1 MAEPCVNEPTPH
13 DGPAVRPAGATGEDG
28 TRKALLFGDFRVDL
42 ATGSLN
48 RGDRRLKIQR
58 KPFDVLVFL
67 LEAAPRLVSR
77 EELLDRFWSRS
88 VNEEAL
94 TRCVSTIRKRIGDL
108 GDPPRFIETHRGV
121 GYRFIAPVERLAE
134 TAPANGSRSRA
145 GRRSRRSR
153 GFQTLALAATV
164 IVATAALWS
173 VSRSPSTRDAESES
187 AGFINRIAVLP
198 IRPGPGHEAWLAPAL
213 TDHLMQAVSRIEGI
227 TVVASGLEP
236 RDSDAADPQAVGRRL
251 QVEAVLASALESAD
265 GTPELRSRLIAT
277 SDGRLLWS
285 SSVETEAQLAGKERI
300 EWLARAVAT
309 RLRPSLQLQEN
320 PQPIS
325 DEAYRHY
332 LQGRYYWSQ
341 RSLTG
346 LQAALESF
354 DAALAIEPGYVDAL
368 VGAAESWLLMPLYG
382 AMAPTAAI
390 PEARTRAMA
399 ALAADAGDPRARAVL
414 GVIAMQ
420 YEWDWPR
427 AEARLREAVTLNP
440 NDATARQWLGEF
452 YCYRLRID
460 DCRRELDL
468 ALELDPLSPVLRML
482 QGSPPLWS
490 GDYAGAAR
498 GYSRAVAESPA
509 FSLGQYTLGLAF
521 AGLEEWDSAIT
532 AYRAAE
538 PGLGLAI
545 VGGPLI
551 YALARSGNSV
561 SARALL
567 GELHALADAR
577 YVPPTKFA
585 VAYLGL
591 GQRDRA
597 MDWLG
602 RALES
607 RDDRLVYLAVDVHFR
622 SLHGDPAFREIATTI
637 GLGDLF

>member
-1 MAEPCVNEPTPH
+1 MNEPTPH
-13 DGPAVRPAGATGEDG
+13 DGPAVRPGGAAGKDV
-28 TRKALLFGDFRVDL
+28 TRRAILFGDFRVDL
-42 ATGSLN
+42 ATRSLT
-48 RGDRRLKIQR
+48 RGGRRLKIQR

-67 LEAAPRLVSR
+67 LEAAPRLVGR

-121 GYRFIAPVERLAE
+121 GYRFIAAVERSAE
-134 TAPANGSRSRA
+134 TVPPNRSGPRA
-145 GRRSRRSR
+145 ALRFPGGR
-153 GFQTLALAATV
+153 GFPIVAVAATV
-164 IVATAALWS
+164 IVATVALWS
-173 VSRSPSTRDAESES
+173 VSHSPSTRDAGPDNE
-187 AGFINRIAVLP
+187 GFINRIAVLP
-198 IRPGPGHEAWLAPAL
+198 IRPGTGEEAWLAPAL

-227 TVVASGLEP
+227 TVVASGLEAG
-236 RDSDAADPQAVGRRL
+236 DSAAEDPQAIGRRL
-251 QVEAVLASALESAD
+251 RVEAVLASALESAD
-265 GTPELRSRLIAT
+265 GTPELRSRLVAT
-277 SDGRLLWS
+277 NDGRLLWS
-285 SSVETEAQLAGKERI
+285 SSLETETRLSGKERI

-309 RLRPSLQLQEN
+309 RLRPSLQLQAN
-320 PQPIS
+320 PQPVA

-346 LQAALESF
+346 LQAAIESF

-390 PEARTRAMA
+390 PEARARATA
-399 ALAADAGDPRARAVL
+399 ALAADAGNPRARAVL

-452 YCYRLRID
+452 YCYRMRID
-460 DCRRELDL
+460 DCQRELDL

-482 QGSPPLWS
+482 QGSPPLWT
-490 GDYAGAAR
+490 GDYAGAAK
-498 GYSRAVAESPA
+498 GYLRAVEENPG

-521 AGLEEWDSAIT
+521 AGLEEWESAIT

-538 PGLGLAI
+538 PDLGLAI

-551 YALARSGNSV
+551 YALARSRNVV
-561 SARALL
+561 SARVLL

-622 SLHGDPAFREIATTI
+622 ALRADPAFREIATAI